1 MPGVVVKLLPDRSV
15 TVISPFLASR
25 EPFEM
30 GDRGRIAADGSF
42 FLEGRKDRIVK
53 LEERRVSLTEI
64 EDRLKRCAEVD
75 DVRVLALETAAARAA
90 LGAAVVP
97 SEEGWLLMAT
107 QGKRALRERLH
118 KIGRAHV

>member
-1 MPGVVVKLLPDRSV
+1 
-15 TVISPFLASR
+15 
-25 EPFEM
+25 M
-30 GDRGRIAADGSF
+30 GDRGMIAADGSF

-53 LEERRVSLTEI
+53 LEERRISLTEI

-75 DVRVLALETAAARAA
+75 DVRVLTLETAAARAA

-97 SEEGWLLMAT
+97 SEEGWLLMAA

-118 KIGRAHV
+118 KDRKSTRLNSSH